1 MPNLTSSPAEG
12 SPEFSSARPATAQP
26 SFPPRGSR
34 PPLRV
39 EASSSP
45 DGFLPLAN
53 VDAAPT
59 MDPGHATLNQP
70 RSLDGRDHEMIDF
83 LVQKAIETCMPR
95 RPEPP
100 SPPGARQRSI
110 NRKP

>member
-26 SFPPRGSR
+26 SPPPGSH
-34 PPLRV
+34 PALRMD
-39 EASSSP
+39 ASSSP
-45 DGFLPLAN
+45 HGLLPLAN
-53 VDAAPT
+53 VAFAPT
-59 MDPGHATLNQP
+59 LAPARANLDQP

-95 RPEPP
+95 RTEPP